1 MSVIYLAG
9 INIYCIM
16 LVIPILR
23 RPLHCDLEAVSWKL
37 LLCLLL
43 PKAYN
48 YHEEFEGKV
57 AVVTGGNSGIGLAI
71 TDRF

>member
-1 MSVIYLAG
+1 
-9 INIYCIM
+9 M

-37 LLCLLL
+37 LICLLL
-43 PKAYN
+43 PK
-48 YHEEFEGKV
+48 HTIIMKFEGKV